1 MDIFPVYSTPT
12 TNKPKIT
19 NVRSFIYLSYYKCF
33 QTLIFSPL
41 DNFKK
46 DFNANYALNNNY

>member
-12 TNKPKIT
+12 TKKPKIT

-46 DFNANYALNNNY
+46 DFNANLCVK